1 MNAFS
6 FGKSNLLKN
15 SNLFLSIKSHALY
28 FSNSTSEI
36 LRSQSLSLPEK
47 VASYLENCPDTS
59 SLKKLHAWVITQGLD
74 GNVFVGSKLLHTL
87 AKFNLLTESKW
98 VFNKI
103 INNNLSV
110 WNSIIV
116 GYFRADQH
124 NDVLGVYVNL
134 RQKNIG
140 VHGSAITF
148 GLKSCVE
155 LGAYEFGRN
164 LHTDAFKF
172 GLSCDQFVGSS
183 LIGFYSKCDQ
193 IEGAAKVFDEII
205 DRDVVAYTSIITGY
219 AQVGDCHTDKAFS
232 VARDMQRDGFEPNRV
247 TLVSLLQCASRLGA
261 LDGGRSIHGYAIRR
275 GIGCLD
281 EVFETSIM
289 DMYIKCGDLHGGT
302 VIFDKMSRKTSG
314 SWNALIS
321 GHLQLGQPLEACNLF
336 LQMVNKCN
344 LDLIALANGLL
355 TCADLGYLLLG
366 KAIHCRILHR
376 GVHLDLVGTTAL
388 IDMYCKCKH
397 LSAAM
402 NIFHRT
408 DTKDD
413 ALFNVMIAGYLRNG
427 CAFRAIETFC
437 EMVAMCVR
445 PNTGTII
452 SVLSALSD
460 MGGIRTCKCVHGY
473 VFRQGLEANVD
484 IANQLITMYAKFGII
499 KCARQ
504 VFDST
509 KKKDKVSWTSMM
521 TGLVNHGL
529 ANEAMT
535 LFGLMQREN
544 QHPDAVTFTCLLQAL
559 NQLGSVTLAK
569 EVHGQFYRVF
579 LEKDITLM
587 NSLIATYSKWGK
599 LKMASHLF
607 EHMAEKHLSS
617 WNTMIAAYGMH
628 GDCVQALKLMDQMKN
643 KNVAPDGVTF
653 KSILSACSH
662 CGFVEE
668 GLYAYRSMQ
677 EEYGITPSDEHYG
690 CMVDLLSRAGRLEEA
705 YNLLKHDPSR
715 RNASTIAALLAACRI
730 HGNTEMGE
738 RVGQWLLDIE
748 PQNAS
753 AYCSVS
759 NFYAGEGKW
768 DEVAHL
774 GAAAKGKGLKRTPGY
789 SLIYF

>member
-47 VASYLENCPDTS
+47 VASYLKNCPDTS

-193 IEGAAKVFDEII
+193 IEEAAKVFDEII

-219 AQVGDCHTDKAFS
+219 AQVGDRHTDKAFS
-232 VARDMQRDGFEPNRV
+232 VALDMQRDGFEPNRV

-261 LDGGRSIHGYAIRR
+261 LDEGRSIHGYAIRR
-275 GIGCLD
+275 RIGCPD

-302 VIFDKMSRKTSG
+302 VIFYKMSKKTTG

-321 GHLQLGQPLEACNLF
+321 GHRQLGQPLEA
-336 LQMVNKCN
+336 
-344 LDLIALANGLL
+344 
-355 TCADLGYLLLG
+355 Y
-366 KAIHCRILHR
+366 
-376 GVHLDLVGTTAL
+376 
-388 IDMYCKCKH
+388 
-397 LSAAM
+397 
-402 NIFHRT
+402 
-408 DTKDD
+408 
-413 ALFNVMIAGYLRNG
+413 
-427 CAFRAIETFC
+427 
-437 EMVAMCVR
+437 
-445 PNTGTII
+445 
-452 SVLSALSD
+452 
-460 MGGIRTCKCVHGY
+460 
-473 VFRQGLEANVD
+473 
-484 IANQLITMYAKFGII
+484 
-499 KCARQ
+499 
-504 VFDST
+504 
-509 KKKDKVSWTSMM
+509 
-521 TGLVNHGL
+521 
-529 ANEAMT
+529 
-535 LFGLMQREN
+535 
-544 QHPDAVTFTCLLQAL
+544 
-559 NQLGSVTLAK
+559 
-569 EVHGQFYRVF
+569 
-579 LEKDITLM
+579 
-587 NSLIATYSKWGK
+587 
-599 LKMASHLF
+599 
-607 EHMAEKHLSS
+607 
-617 WNTMIAAYGMH
+617 
-628 GDCVQALKLMDQMKN
+628 
-643 KNVAPDGVTF
+643 
-653 KSILSACSH
+653 
-662 CGFVEE
+662 
-668 GLYAYRSMQ
+668 
-677 EEYGITPSDEHYG
+677 
-690 CMVDLLSRAGRLEEA
+690 
-705 YNLLKHDPSR
+705 
-715 RNASTIAALLAACRI
+715 
-730 HGNTEMGE
+730 
-738 RVGQWLLDIE
+738 LDICFWE
-748 PQNAS
+748 RQFIVAYFIEESIWILLVPQ
-753 AYCSVS
+753 
-759 NFYAGEGKW
+759 
-768 DEVAHL
+768 L
-774 GAAAKGKGLKRTPGY
+774 
-789 SLIYF
+789 